1 MRTANMTKADGET
14 KHQHA
19 PVPVELAEEHEP
31 QKTAPNILKQEIKQG
46 IEESRRSAGGLL
58 VSGISAGLDL
68 GFSVVAIAI
77 VLTLDKGTLL
87 PVAREILVAAAYTIG
102 FILVILGHSELFTEH
117 TTLAVFPVLNGD
129 TSLGELLRLW
139 LIVYVANLVGAA
151 AIALAIAYV
160 GPGLGIIEAP
170 VLGDMARQVVLHPWQ
185 MILASG
191 VLAGWLMG
199 LVSWLVTA
207 ARETV
212 SQILII
218 VLVTGIIGLAHL
230 HHAIAGTTEVLSGL
244 FAGQGIAWGDFGYF
258 LLWATLG
265 NILGGGLLVALIKYG
280 HVSQSGTPPEP
291 VELKQ

>member
-1 MRTANMTKADGET
+1 MAKADGKT
-14 KHQHA
+14 KQQPA
-19 PVPVELAEEHEP
+19 PVPVEVTKEHEP
-31 QKTAPNILKQEIKQG
+31 QKSAPNILKQEISQG
-46 IEESRRSAGGLL
+46 VEESQRSAGGLL
-58 VSGISAGLDL
+58 VSGLSAGLDL
-68 GFSVVAIAI
+68 GFSVVAMAI
-77 VLTLDKGTLL
+77 VLTLAKDTLL
-87 PVAREILVAAAYTIG
+87 PVAREILVAAAYSIG

-129 TSLGELLRLW
+129 TSLAQLLRLW
-139 LIVYVANLVGAA
+139 VLVYVANLIGAA

-170 VLGDMARQVVLHPWQ
+170 VLGDMARQVVGHPWQ
-185 MILASG
+185 MLLFSG

-218 VLVTGIIGLAHL
+218 LIVTGTIGFAHL
-230 HHAIAGTTEVLSGL
+230 HHAIAGSAEVLSGL
-244 FAGQGIAWGDFGYF
+244 FAGQSITWGDFGYF

-280 HVSQSGTPPEP
+280 HVSQSGTPPQQ